1 MFENRKNKKMEGKC
15 DSWKKRYDEKISK
28 LKI

>member
-15 DSWKKRYDEKISK
+15 DSWKKYDEKISN